1 MLSQHQKI
9 FALSWPIFYDY
20 QGLPASVWYDRIGMV
35 RSSIKNDNMNAICQ
49 KTFER
54 FVCWTTN

>member
-35 RSSIKNDNMNAICQ
+35 RSSIKR
-49 KTFER
+49 KTKILKAQS
-54 FVCWTTN
+54 